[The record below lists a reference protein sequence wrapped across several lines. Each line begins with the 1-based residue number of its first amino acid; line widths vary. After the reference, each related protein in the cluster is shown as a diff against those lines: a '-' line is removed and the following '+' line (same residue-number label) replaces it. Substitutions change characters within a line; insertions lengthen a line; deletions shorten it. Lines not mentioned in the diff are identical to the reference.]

1 MSATETATDKSLR
14 HHLVSLL
21 TEEGA
26 HVQFDKAVDGLAAD
40 LRGKRPAGAPHSP
53 WEILEH
59 MRIAQWDILE
69 FTRDPKHVSPKFAAG
84 YWPKTQAPPDDK
96 AWDNSVKAFRA
107 DLREM
112 VKLIEDKK
120 TDVLAPL
127 PHDKEKTVL
136 REALVLADH
145 NAYHVGHMVLV
156 RRLLGAWEG

>member
-14 HHLVSLL
+14 QHLVSLL

-69 FTRDPKHVSPKFAAG
+69 FTRDPKHVSPEFAAG

-112 VKLIEDKK
+112 VELIEDKK
-120 TDVLAPL
+120 ADLLAPL

-136 REALVLADH
+136 REVLVLADH